1 MTGSVRFGG
10 RSAIIGDDIQTAH
23 AELNDH
29 AGDLGQRR
37 SPGVGPVT
45 QKQRKL
51 TGATTTHPGGWVVMA
66 LTVNGRR
73 SVLSPL
79 LVSDAGHR
87 RGFDKLLGVSGAQ
100 EATLDVVLG
109 GVTPPT
115 YEFSVVLVQAG
126 EVGLREGHR
135 RPEQHAEGG
144 CVADPA
150 ERRDRYI
157 HLRATP
163 HERNRLVS
171 AWRTDVLLLKMSVSV
186 WKRNPG
192 TLRSPRNFVPA
203 GTASFAVVG
212 TGVPGADCWSGAP
225 VAPRL
230 CTRKPSY
237 SWSRDWMA
245 LM

>member
-45 QKQRKL
+45 PKQRKL

-79 LVSDAGHR
+79 LVSDAEHR

-126 EVGLREGHR
+126 EGGLRERHR

-144 CVADPA
+144 CVADPCGS
-150 ERRDRYI
+150 
-157 HLRATP
+157 RAGNT
-163 HERNRLVS
+163 S
-171 AWRTDVLLLKMSVSV
+171 S
-186 WKRNPG
+186 
-192 TLRSPRNFVPA
+192 
-203 GTASFAVVG
+203 TAPQS
-212 TGVPGADCWSGAP
+212 D
-225 VAPRL
+225 
-230 CTRKPSY
+230 
-237 SWSRDWMA
+237 
-245 LM
+245 